1 MLCGL
6 LDCPTWTLLSC
17 SCLSAPP
24 VTVITVAKSVF
35 KTSCVPL
42 GVMERMDEQ
51 ILPALYLWVGEAFHA
66 TPSQLGELTLCRALV
81 QALSSP
87 LGGFLGTSL

>member
-1 MLCGL
+1 VRFVGL
-6 LDCPTWTLLSC
+6 PNVDLALLFVPEC
-17 SCLSAPP
+17 PP
-24 VTVITVAKSVF
+24 VTVITVAKSAV